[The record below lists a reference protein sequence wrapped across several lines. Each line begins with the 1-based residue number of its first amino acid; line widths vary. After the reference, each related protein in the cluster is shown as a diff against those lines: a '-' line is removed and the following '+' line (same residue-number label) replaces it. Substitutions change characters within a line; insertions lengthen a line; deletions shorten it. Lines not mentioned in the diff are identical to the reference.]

1 MLVKQ
6 YDIIP
11 DAPKAI
17 NMGEYIIK
25 SDLKYKA
32 LLETE
37 ANKEHSFQHFLE
49 ENPAYVPGAFEVF
62 GLSGHYP
69 YMNCLITQPRIND
82 KQLRIPDFMWL
93 ANDSLS
99 FCPVLIEI
107 EKPSKEQFRKDE
119 INRFE
124 FTQAYNQIIEW
135 KAILS
140 TISGQES
147 FYERFSIDEENRK
160 KEFKPQYILVYG
172 RRSEYEKDEWLRR
185 KRALFQNDDI
195 CIMSFDRLHA
205 SRDVYDLVTC
215 TVSNG
220 QYYVRYIP
228 PTFVYR
234 PVTSHVLQKWIGF
247 TSALSRIPDISEER
261 RVFLQNR
268 FEYWMCFGAKKNHGI
283 MNSGDYE

>member
-6 YDIIP
+6 YDIAP
-11 DAPKAI
+11 NAPKAI
-17 NMGEYIIK
+17 DMGEYIIK
-25 SDLKYKA
+25 RDLDYIA
-32 LLETE
+32 LLEAE
-37 ANKEHSFQHFLE
+37 ANNERSFQVFLE

-69 YMNCLITQPRIND
+69 YMNCLITQPRISD
-82 KQLRIPDFMWL
+82 THLRIPDFMWL

-107 EKPSKEQFRKDE
+107 ETPSKEQFRKDE

-135 KAILS
+135 KSILS

-147 FYERFSIDEENRK
+147 FYERFSIDENNRK
-160 KEFKPQYILVYG
+160 KVFKPQYILVYG
-172 RRSEYEKDEWLRR
+172 RRSEYENDEWLRN
-185 KRALFQNDDI
+185 KRALFQTDDI
-195 CIMSFDRLHA
+195 SIMSFDRLHA

-215 TVSNG
+215 KVSNG
-220 QYYVRYIP
+220 QYNVQYIP

-247 TSALSRIPDISEER
+247 ASALSRIPDISEER
-261 RVFLQNR
+261 RAFLQNR
-268 FEYWMCFGAKKNHGI
+268 FEYWKAFGMKNNHGL
-283 MNSGDYE
+283 MNTGDYE